1 MLSHRGQA
9 GGTLA
14 VLIAAVTVG
23 LALPGAAHPAP
34 RGQASRVAVL
44 TGAESINETEARY
57 QVKGTDLG
65 IMWTDER
72 GQILTAFGD
81 TFGTGWAGP
90 GSGFGDPAAT
100 DWRSNTLARS
110 SDRNPADGMFFND
123 FVTDRPS
130 HAKELL
136 PSLKRDGVE
145 ISKLPTG
152 GVNVGGRN
160 YLAYMSV
167 RHFGQPGQWITN
179 YGGVAYSDDG
189 GQTWIDAP
197 IAGRPNTPGF
207 DEKFQMISFARRDGL
222 VYAFGT
228 PNGRFGAA
236 HVARVAEQRLLD
248 MSAYEYWTGTAWQ
261 RGSSAV
267 AAPIVP
273 GPVGE
278 LSVRY
283 DQTLKSWQMM
293 YLDEPRGAIVVRLAP
308 QPTGPWGAPMPVA
321 TSRQYPTL
329 YGGFLHPD
337 SKGSDIYFTMT
348 QYDRY
353 NVSMMHATLPAD
365 AANRRRRPDIGLTPG
380 AGAGPASPRV
390 GRRGAPSV

>member
-1 MLSHRGQA
+1 M
-9 GGTLA
+9 
-14 VLIAAVTVG
+14 
-23 LALPGAAHPAP
+23 
-34 RGQASRVAVL
+34 L
-44 TGAESINETEARY
+44 TGAESINDTEARY

-72 GQILTAFGD
+72 GQILAAFGD
-81 TFGTGWAGP
+81 TFGAGWAGP
-90 GSGFGDPAAT
+90 GSGVGDPAAI

-110 SDRNPADGMFFND
+110 SDRNPTDGMSFHD
-123 FVTDRPS
+123 FVTDRAG

-145 ISKLPTG
+145 ISTIPTG

-167 RHFGQPGQWITN
+167 RNFTQPGQWITN
-179 YGGVAYSDDG
+179 YSGIACSDDG
-189 GQTWIDAP
+189 GQTWKDAP
-197 IAGRPNTPGF
+197 SARRLNTPGF
-207 DEKFQMISFARRDGL
+207 DEKFQMIAYARRDGF

-228 PNGRFGAA
+228 PNGRFGDA
-236 HVARVAEQRLLD
+236 HVARVPEQRLLD
-248 MSAYEYWTGTAWQ
+248 TSAYEYWTGKAWH
-261 RGSSAV
+261 RGGSAV
-267 AAPIVP
+267 AAPIVT

-283 DQTLKSWQMM
+283 DETLKSWEMM
-293 YLDEPRGAIVVRLAP
+293 TTDESRGAIMIRLAP

-321 TSRQYPTL
+321 TSSQYPTL

-348 QYDRY
+348 QYNRY
-353 NVSMMHATLPAD
+353 NVSMMHATLPAN
-365 AANRRRRPDIGLTPG
+365 AVNSAQ
-380 AGAGPASPRV
+380 
-390 GRRGAPSV
+390 AP